1 MGRGV
6 GNGSGYG
13 KGNGPREAAGERGEA
28 MDAKRDHTRMNFL
41 VDDLQIIHAQDRT
54 KGLRERLLEGDA
66 KVAALLRDH
75 FRLTY
80 WEYQGQRLLPR
91 DDA

>member
-1 MGRGV
+1 
-6 GNGSGYG
+6 
-13 KGNGPREAAGERGEA
+13 
-28 MDAKRDHTRMNFL
+28 
-41 VDDLQIIHAQDRT
+41 
-54 KGLRERLLEGDA
+54 
-66 KVAALLRDH
+66 VAALLRDH

>member
-1 MGRGV
+1 MH
-6 GNGSGYG
+6 
-13 KGNGPREAAGERGEA
+13 
-28 MDAKRDHTRMNFL
+28 AKRDHARMNFL